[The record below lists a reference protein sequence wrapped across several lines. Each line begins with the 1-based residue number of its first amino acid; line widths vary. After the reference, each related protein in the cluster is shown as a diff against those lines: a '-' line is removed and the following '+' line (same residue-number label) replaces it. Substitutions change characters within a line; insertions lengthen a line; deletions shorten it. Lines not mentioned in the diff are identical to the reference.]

1 MANLRPWRK
10 VKLQVFVTDKWN
22 DQLECDQP
30 DGALAQVGGHGA
42 WDKDQAMQVN
52 KRGLVLKPIQENK
65 RGEREVQFFKTVASS
80 TDPAVKVFVD
90 FIPQFHGVSK
100 KTKDDG
106 KVKEFLVME
115 NLTGNFSKACIMDI
129 KIGTRTWG
137 PDASPEK
144 IAQQDAS
151 YRGTKIPFGFSV
163 PGLSAY
169 RGGDKEEVVVKSKEF
184 GKTLT
189 EENIDQVLEIFLD
202 ISTDKDL
209 ARQLAQLFIGELK
222 KIEQLFLT
230 QTTYNFYASSLLFVY
245 DAEGAKNNKSLGS
258 EHLKEFLNVKMIDF
272 AHVWP
277 AEEGKIDQNYLKGV
291 QSLIKL
297 FSNV

>member
-1 MANLRPWRK
+1 MA
-10 VKLQVFVTDKWN
+10 D
-22 DQLECDQP
+22 
-30 DGALAQVGGHGA
+30 
-42 WDKDQAMQVN
+42 DQAAFNTSAVVGN
-52 KRGLVLKPIQENK
+52 AEDLKN
-65 RGEREVQFFKTVASS
+65 SL
-80 TDPAVKVFVD
+80 
-90 FIPQFHGVSK
+90 
-100 KTKDDG
+100 DG
-106 KVKEFLVME
+106 K
-115 NLTGNFSKACIMDI
+115 T
-129 KIGTRTWG
+129 
-137 PDASPEK
+137 
-144 IAQQDAS
+144 
-151 YRGTKIPFGFSV
+151 SV
-163 PGLSAY
+163 QLY
-169 RGGDKEEVVVKSKEF
+169 MH
-184 GKTLT
+184 T

>member
-1 MANLRPWRK
+1 M
-10 VKLQVFVTDKWN
+10 
-22 DQLECDQP
+22 
-30 DGALAQVGGHGA
+30 
-42 WDKDQAMQVN
+42 
-52 KRGLVLKPIQENK
+52 
-65 RGEREVQFFKTVASS
+65 
-80 TDPAVKVFVD
+80 
-90 FIPQFHGVSK
+90 
-100 KTKDDG
+100 
-106 KVKEFLVME
+106 
-115 NLTGNFSKACIMDI
+115 
-129 KIGTRTWG
+129 
-137 PDASPEK
+137 
-144 IAQQDAS
+144 
-151 YRGTKIPFGFSV
+151 

-258 EHLKEFLNVKMIDF
+258 EHLKEFFNVKMIDF
-272 AHVWP
+272 AHVFP
-277 AEEGKIDQNYLKGV
+277 GDGEKDENFLRGV
-291 QSLIKL
+291 RNLIKL
-297 FSNV
+297 LEDFVESKESLTTCQEVPNN

>member
-1 MANLRPWRK
+1 MANLIPRRK
-10 VKLQVFVTDKWN
+10 LKLQVFVTDKWN
-22 DQLECDQP
+22 DHVEDQP

-42 WDKDQAMQVN
+42 WDKDQAIQVN
-52 KRGLVLKPIQENK
+52 KKGLVLKPVQENK

-80 TDPAVKVFVD
+80 TDPAVKVVAD
-90 FIPQFHGVSK
+90 FIPQFHGVNK
-100 KTKDDG
+100 
-106 KVKEFLVME
+106 KVKNGKDKTFLMME
-115 NLTGNFSKACIMDI
+115 NLTNNFSKACIMDI

-169 RGGDKEEVVVKSKEF
+169 RGGDKEEVVVKDKEF
-184 GKTLT
+184 GKMLT
-189 EENIDQVLEIFLD
+189 VENIGLVLE
-202 ISTDKDL
+202 
-209 ARQLAQLFIGELK
+209 LFIEKLRRV
-222 KIEQLFLT
+222 EALFQT

-245 DAEGAKNNKSLGS
+245 DAEGAKNSKNLGS
-258 EHLKEFLNVKMIDF
+258 EKLQEFVNVKMIDF

-277 AEEGKIDQNYLKGV
+277 AEEGKIDQNYLK
-291 QSLIKL
+291 
-297 FSNV
+297 